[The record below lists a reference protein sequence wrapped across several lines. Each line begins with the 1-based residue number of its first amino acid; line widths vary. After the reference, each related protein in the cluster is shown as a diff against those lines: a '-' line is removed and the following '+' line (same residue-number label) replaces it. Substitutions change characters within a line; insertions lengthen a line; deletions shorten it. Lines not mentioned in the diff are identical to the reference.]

1 MNRWQ
6 KIVTIM
12 IVLIMSATQTIAQ
25 SNHTIR
31 YYQAGSDHP
40 IAAVGRITEQKAIAI
55 ALQKFN
61 GRVLAINHSK
71 DIYRIKML
79 SQKGTVHIILI
90 NAIDGAI
97 MSTH

>member
-6 KIVTIM
+6 EIVTIL
-12 IVLIMSATQTIAQ
+12 IVLITPVTQTIAQ

-31 YYQAGSDHP
+31 YYQAGSDHT
-40 IAAVGRITEQKAIAI
+40 IATVGITEQKAIAI
-55 ALQKFN
+55 AQQNFN

-71 DIYRIKML
+71 NTYRIKML
-79 SQKGTVHIILI
+79 SQNGTVHIILI
-90 NAIDGAI
+90 NAVDGTI

>member
-6 KIVTIM
+6 KIVTIL
-12 IVLIMSATQTIAQ
+12 IVLITPVTQAIAQ

-31 YYQAGSDHP
+31 YYQAGSDHA
-40 IAAVGRITEQKAIAI
+40 IAAAEISEQKAVAI
-55 ALQKFN
+55 ALQNFS

-71 DIYRIKML
+71 DTYRIKML
-79 SQKGTVHIILI
+79 SRNGTVHIILI
-90 NAIDGAI
+90 NAVDGAI